1 MALLGLDDQLCFALY
16 SASRAMTAA
25 YRPLL
30 TELGLTYPQYLA
42 LLVLHE
48 DGCVSVGHLGDRL
61 QLDSGTLS
69 PMLKR
74 MEGIGIVSRRRSADD
89 ERQLEVMLTQEGD
102 ELARRAECIPEKLF
116 LATGLTE
123 KSIVELRDEI
133 HALTEAL
140 LTSRQKE
147 HT

>member
-1 MALLGLDDQLCFALY
+1 
-16 SASRAMTAA
+16 MTAA

-30 TELGLTYPQYLA
+30 IELGLTYPQYLA
-42 LLVLHE
+42 LLVLRE

-74 MEGIGIVSRRRSADD
+74 MEAIGIVERRRSAED
-89 ERQLEVMLTQEGD
+89 ERQLEVVLTPRGRAI
-102 ELARRAECIPEKLF
+102 ARRAECIPEKLF

-123 KSIVELRDEI
+123 KSVAELREEI
-133 HALTEAL
+133 HALTGAL
-140 LTSRQKE
+140 LDSQRKE
-147 HT
+147 HA